1 MVALNPAMKTI
12 TLKKTQDKRVLA
24 GHPWVFSNEIAE
36 KSESVE
42 LGDEVTVQTHQKR
55 FIGRGFYHP
64 RSLIA
69 VRLMTRKDE
78 DVDKHLWVKRLG
90 RAWSLRRRFYS
101 QHDSYRVC
109 FGESDG
115 ISGLVVDK
123 YNDLLV
129 VQLFSAGIEQRKQMV
144 LDALIEVF
152 QPRCV
157 IARNDFA
164 AREQE
169 GLEQE
174 REVWLGEVPEPQWM
188 EQDGIRFWV
197 DTWSGQKTG
206 FFFDQRDNRA
216 ALQAYVADKSVLDA
230 FSFTGGFALY
240 AAKAGARSVLAV
252 DSSPEAVK
260 MAEGNFEE
268 NGLEKR
274 CTVRQADVFEFLKQ
288 SPDSY
293 DVVVLDPPALVK
305 RKALLREG
313 LRGYR
318 KLNQRAMAK
327 VASGG
332 ILVTCSCS
340 YHVSEAEFRAQLVQA
355 ACRAGREIHL
365 LESRIQSRDHP
376 VLLAVRETQYLQCLV
391 LRVN

>member
-1 MVALNPAMKTI
+1 MKTI
-12 TLKKTQDKRVLA
+12 TLKKNQDKRVLA

-36 KSESVE
+36 RSDSIE
-42 LGDEVTVQTHQKR
+42 LGDEVVVQNHQKR
-55 FIGRGFYHP
+55 FIGRGFFHP

-69 VRLMTRKDE
+69 VRLMTRNDE
-78 DVDKHLWVKRLG
+78 AVDKRLWVEKLRC
-90 RAWSLRRRFYS
+90 AWSLRRQIYP
-101 QHDSYRVC
+101 QHHCYRVC

-123 YNDLLV
+123 YNDLLA
-129 VQLFSAGIEQRKQMV
+129 VQLFSAGIERRKQMV
-144 LDALIEVF
+144 LEALIEVF

-169 GLEQE
+169 GLKQE
-174 REVWLGEVPEPQWM
+174 REVWLGEVPEPQWI

-197 DTWSGQKTG
+197 DSWNGQKTG

-216 ALQAYVADKSVLDA
+216 ALQAYVAGKSVLDA
-230 FSFTGGFALY
+230 FSFAGAFALY
-240 AAKAGARSVLAV
+240 AATAGARSALAV

-260 MAEGNFEE
+260 AAESNFRE
-268 NGLEKR
+268 NGFEQK
-274 CTVRQADVFEFLKQ
+274 CSVCQADLFEFLKQ
-288 SPDSY
+288 SRDST

-305 RKALLREG
+305 RKALFREG

-318 KLNQRAMAK
+318 NLNQRAMAR
-327 VASGG
+327 VAPGG
-332 ILVTCSCS
+332 TLVTCSCS
-340 YHVSEAEFRAQLVQA
+340 YHVTETEFRAQVVEA
-355 ACRAGREIHL
+355 ARRAGRKIHL

-376 VLLAVRETQYLQCLV
+376 VLLAVRETQYLKCLI
-391 LRVN
+391 LRVY